1 MVWTLEQ
8 LLTLLEQWL
17 TVLEQW
23 LTVLGEVRGL
33 RLWMNSFEVVEKSAT
48 STDKST
54 Y

>member
-8 LLTLLEQWL
+8 LLTL
-17 TVLEQW
+17 LEQW